1 MPGYHCPNCLPMP
14 LAKAK
19 SHAVGRIPNDVLNY
33 LERHSGIKRWIIVGH
48 SRIQKIAYTR
58 MAGMVILGK
67 TGMSQVGIGEVFDH
81 DRTSVIH
88 AQKKY
93 LAFENDNSLDELT
106 NYFVSLVDTY
116 DYSKHD
122 TSNARELQT
131 RSR

>member
-1 MPGYHCPNCLPMP
+1 MATRKTTKHHV
-14 LAKAK
+14 
-19 SHAVGRIPNDVLNY
+19 SHIANDVLNY

-48 SRIQKIAYTR
+48 SRHQKTAYTR

-67 TGMSQVGIGEVFDH
+67 TGMTQISIGQVFDH
-81 DRTSVIH
+81 DRTATIH

-93 LAFENDNSLDELT
+93 LALEPLKSLDEIS

-122 TSNARELQT
+122 TTNTRELQA
-131 RSR
+131 RSG